1 MPLNLRFDPNLALLV
16 FKYSG
21 GVTTEDIIQ
30 VYKRFHDSQDVQRFN
45 KQLDIYHTD
54 VEVRWNLDDYFHY
67 RSKLGRLTGYL
78 SKMRVAVVTK
88 SSFLFGVHRMFDIE
102 NKIIRV
108 YEDHMTF
115 YTIEKA
121 FDWLDI
127 PYDIFRERFQH
138 EISK

>member
-1 MPLNLRFDPNLALLV
+1 MPLNLRFDPNLALVL

-21 GVTTEDIIQ
+21 SVTMEDLIQ

-67 RSKLGRLTGYL
+67 RSILGRLTGYL
-78 SKMRVAVVTK
+78 SKMRVAVVAE
-88 SSFLFGVHRMFDIE
+88 SSFLFGIHRMYDVE
-102 NKIIRV
+102 NKIRRV
-108 YEDHMTF
+108 YADHMTF
-115 YTIEKA
+115 YTLEEA
-121 FDWLDI
+121 CDWLDI
-127 PYDIFRERFQH
+127 PIDIFRERFQH